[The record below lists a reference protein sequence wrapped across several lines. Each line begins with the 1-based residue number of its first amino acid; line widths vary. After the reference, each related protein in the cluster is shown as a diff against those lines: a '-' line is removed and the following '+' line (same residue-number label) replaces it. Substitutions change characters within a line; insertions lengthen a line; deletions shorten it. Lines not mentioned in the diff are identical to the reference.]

1 MATNFPSSLDSLTNP
16 QAGDTL
22 ANPSHSEQ
30 HANAN
35 DAIEALQAK
44 VGVNSSA
51 VTTSLDYKVSQL
63 ETNAVSSG
71 LVDAKGDLIVGTA
84 DNTVSRLAVG
94 TNGYGLVADS
104 AEASGLKWA
113 AVGDVTTTGTQ
124 TLTNKTLTAPL
135 IDGAAVIET
144 FEYYG
149 EPLYIN
155 RISLKNAST
164 FYYGYLGD
172 SSGYE
177 VWWDYP
183 ADMPLAGVLGNSDR
197 VDFRLIIGNTSG
209 TDQFFNGISIGNGGN
224 INQKY
229 MNSQYIQTLQ
239 VGYTHIFDVTLVK
252 PSTTWMAF
260 IWYYKG

>member
-1 MATNFPSSLDSLTNP
+1 MATNFPTGLDSLTNP
-16 QAGDTL
+16 AAGDTL
-22 ANPSHSEQ
+22 ANPSHSDQ

-35 DAIEALQAK
+35 DAIEALEAK

-63 ETNAVSSG
+63 ETNSISSS
-71 LVDAKGDLIVGTA
+71 LVDAKGDLIVATA

-113 AVGDVTTTGTQ
+113 AVGDVTLTGTE

-144 FEYYG
+144 FEYAG
-149 EPLYIN
+149 EPFYLN
-155 RISLKNAST
+155 QISIKNAST
-164 FYYGYLGD
+164 FYYGYLGG
-172 SSGYE
+172 SVGFE
-177 VWWDYP
+177 VWWDYN
-183 ADMPLAGVLGNSDR
+183 ADMPLAGVLGNRDR
-197 VDFRLIIGNTSG
+197 VDFRVIITNDSG
-209 TDQFFNGISIGNGGN
+209 TDESFNGFSIANGN
-224 INQKY
+224 INQKF
-229 MNSQYIQTLQ
+229 MNSAYIQTLQ
-239 VGYTHIFDVTLVK
+239 VGYTHIFDVTLVR
-252 PSTTWMAF
+252 PSSTWMCF